1 MLLHFNHLIFFYL
14 RGYSVVIK
22 NAEQELMKLVQD
34 IKTRVKKLNWDSIH
48 NELDEQGFAKLP
60 AILTKKECE
69 FFIGLYTEEESYRTT
84 INMTRYRFGNGEY
97 KYFTYPLPETL
108 QSLRES
114 FYPELAKA
122 ANRWLGYLNKAE
134 QFPQH
139 LQDFLNNCK
148 ENEQTRPTPLILKYE
163 TGGFNCLH
171 QDLYGDI
178 FFPFQVV
185 FVLNQRDKDFFG
197 GESLLVEQIPR
208 AQSRGHVITLE
219 QGSALIFPTNHR
231 PVLGKKGYYK
241 YTVRHGVSTVT
252 SGVRYGLGII
262 FHDSK

>member
-1 MLLHFNHLIFFYL
+1 MSH
-14 RGYSVVIK
+14 
-22 NAEQELMKLVQD
+22 D
-34 IKTRVKKLNWDSIH
+34 IKTRVNNLNWESIQ
-48 NELDEQGFAKLP
+48 EALDKQRFAKLP
-60 AILTKKECE
+60 AILTKEECE
-69 FFIGLYTEEESYRTT
+69 FFIELYSEEEPYRTT

-97 KYFTYPLPETL
+97 KYFSYPLPEII

-114 FYPELAKA
+114 FYLELAKT
-122 ANRWLGYLNKAE
+122 ANRWLGYLKKTE
-134 QFPQH
+134 QFPDH
-139 LQDFLNNCK
+139 LQDFLTTCK
-148 ENEQTRPTPLILKYE
+148 EDEQTRPTPLILKYE

-171 QDLYGDI
+171 QDLYGEI

-185 FVLNQRDKDFFG
+185 IALNQRDKDFCG

-208 AQSRGHVITLE
+208 AQSRGYVITLE

-241 YTVRHGVSTVT
+241 HTIRHGVSTVT
-252 SGVRYGLGII
+252 SGERYGLGII

>member
-1 MLLHFNHLIFFYL
+1 M
-14 RGYSVVIK
+14 
-22 NAEQELMKLVQD
+22 VQN
-34 IKTRVKKLNWDSIH
+34 IKTRVESLNWDSIQY
-48 NELDEQGFAKLP
+48 ELDEQGFAKLP
-60 AILTKKECE
+60 VILTKEECE
-69 FFIGLYTEEESYRTT
+69 FFIKLYCEEEPYRTT

-97 KYFTYPLPETL
+97 KYFSYPLPEII

-114 FYPELAKA
+114 FYVELAKT
-122 ANRWLGYLNKAE
+122 ANRWLGYLKKTE
-134 QFPQH
+134 QFPDH
-139 LQDFLNNCK
+139 LQDFLNTC
-148 ENEQTRPTPLILKYE
+148 EEYEQSRPTPLLLKYE

-185 FVLNQRDKDFFG
+185 FVLNQREKDFCG

-241 YTVRHGVSTVT
+241 NTVRHGVSTVT
-252 SGVRYGLGII
+252 SGERYGLGII